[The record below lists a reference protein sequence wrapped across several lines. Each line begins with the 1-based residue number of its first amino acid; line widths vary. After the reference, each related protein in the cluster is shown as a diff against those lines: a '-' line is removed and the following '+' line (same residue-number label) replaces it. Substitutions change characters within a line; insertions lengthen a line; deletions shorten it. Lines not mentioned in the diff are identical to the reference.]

1 MPRQKSDGPTRQIF
15 ANIKEDLYIKVKSKA
30 AEQRLSMR
38 DIIEKSL
45 SLYLNIPIGQDLAFD
60 NIKDSIWNDSNIS
73 IKVEEPIGS
82 PLNFSEEEARRIARE
97 AFE

>member
-38 DIIEKSL
+38 DIIEKSFL
-45 SLYLNIPIGQDLAFD
+45 PARFPLVALLVFFVSLFHAHPEHDIQNICNMATFHKHI
-60 NIKDSIWNDSNIS
+60 
-73 IKVEEPIGS
+73 V
-82 PLNFSEEEARRIARE
+82 RIE
-97 AFE
+97 YSLKE